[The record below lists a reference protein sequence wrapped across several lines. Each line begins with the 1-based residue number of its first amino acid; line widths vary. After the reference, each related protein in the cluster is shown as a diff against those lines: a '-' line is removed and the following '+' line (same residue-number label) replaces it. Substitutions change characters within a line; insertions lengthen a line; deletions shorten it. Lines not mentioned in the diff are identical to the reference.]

1 MDKKLIDAHLRAIPD
16 FPKKGI
22 NFWDVDHL
30 FNDPTTFRAL
40 GDELYEMYKD
50 KGITKIVALESRG
63 FVSGSVL
70 ADRIGAGFVMVRKK
84 GKLPGECL
92 EESYTKEYGEDTIEI
107 HADAIAPG
115 ETVLIHDDL
124 LATGGTM
131 GAAYRL
137 VQKFHPAKVYFNVI
151 IDIVDCPRLEGFTKS
166 IPEYDSLIEV

>member
-1 MDKKLIDAHLRAIPD
+1 MNKELVKEHLRAIPD

-30 FNDPTTFRAL
+30 FNDPAMFRAL
-40 GDELYEMYKD
+40 GDELFEMYKD
-50 KGITKIVALESRG
+50 KGITKVVALESRG

-84 GKLPGECL
+84 GKLPGDCL
-92 EESYTKEYGEDTIEI
+92 QESYTKEYGEDTIEI
-107 HADAIAPG
+107 HADAIKPG

-137 VQKFHPAKVYFNVI
+137 VKRFNPAKVYFNVI
-151 IDIVDCPRLEGFTKS
+151 IDIVDCPRLKVFDEMIG
-166 IPEYDSLIEV
+166 EYDSLIEV